1 MQRTQDSTCEHGLPT
16 TCCVHVVHLV
26 QTAATVPDSRACRQ
40 LDKDYC
46 NQQLLLGRNGRTHVC
61 WNAHCPPV
69 VLVFKLAVSI
79 VCGGP
84 PCAEVILLAGW
95 RRREVEAA
103 GIHNFHLLSSF
114 HSGIFML
121 QNWVTLQ
128 IRILYAACVQVEIF
142 STATPLPQI
151 CWLEVVES
159 WPSSRRASC
168 CSFSAESQ
176 APVKIPVVPVSA
188 TEVDSKTDL
197 LFDEFLSLMAVIIG
211 HAIYVWQSIYN
222 TSILNRA

>member
-1 MQRTQDSTCEHGLPT
+1 M
-16 TCCVHVVHLV
+16 
-26 QTAATVPDSRACRQ
+26 
-40 LDKDYC
+40 
-46 NQQLLLGRNGRTHVC
+46 C

-69 VLVFKLAVSI
+69 VLVFKLAMSI

-84 PCAEVILLAGW
+84 PCTEVILLAGW
-95 RRREVEAA
+95 RRGEVEAA

-176 APVKIPVVPVSA
+176 APVKIPVVPASA